1 MEFKQVIVVR
11 KDLRMGMGKIAS
23 QVGHA
28 AVLGVE
34 ESRKSN
40 KLWLKN
46 WFEEGQPK
54 IVVKVNDL
62 DELLEVL
69 KDAEDLRVPV
79 IVVQDRGLTQIPSG
93 TLTCICI
100 GPAPSDIIDKVTS
113 ELKLL

>member
-11 KDLRMGMGKIAS
+11 KDLRMGTGKIAA

-40 KLWLKN
+40 ILWLKS
-46 WFEEGQPK
+46 WFSEGQPK
-54 IVVKVNDL
+54 IVVKVNSL
-62 DELLEVL
+62 DELIQVQTDAEVL
-69 KDAEDLRVPV
+69 RIPV
-79 IVVQDRGLTQIPSG
+79 VVVQDRGLTQIPSG
-93 TLTCICI
+93 TVTCVCI
-100 GPAPSDIIDKVTS
+100 GPAPSYIIDKVTS

>member
-11 KDLRMGMGKIAS
+11 KDLRMGTGKIAS

-62 DELLEVL
+62 EELLEVL
-69 KDAEDLRVPV
+69 KDAEALRVPV
-79 IVVQDRGLTQIPSG
+79 IVVHDRGLTQIPSG
-93 TLTCICI
+93 TLTCICL

>member
-1 MEFKQVIVVR
+1 VEFKQVIVVR
-11 KDLRMGMGKIAS
+11 KDLRMGTGKIAS

-62 DELLEVL
+62 EELLEVL

-93 TLTCICI
+93 TLTCICL